1 MYQVLTETAD
11 EFEHFFLSY
20 VEQDDI
26 FKDQN
31 VEAEQ
36 LEEEETSECEQQ
48 TLTERWQ
55 RKGRGTRYASVIA
68 ELLTQTVLRSITL
81 VMLYFSFSERLC
93 FYFELII
100 NSADFFLVAMITVP
114 LLSKL
119 ILLIIPQNKIPLN

>member
-31 VEAEQ
+31 VETEQ

-55 RKGRGTRYASVIA
+55 RKGCGTRYASVIA

-81 VMLYFSFSERLC
+81 VMLYFSFSER
-93 FYFELII
+93 
-100 NSADFFLVAMITVP
+100 SFLF
-114 LLSKL
+114 
-119 ILLIIPQNKIPLN
+119 